1 MVFGKIRAEMKKI
14 IYTLLFVLFPLA
26 IAAQEHAAAAP
37 VVHKVSFGYFS
48 YDEVLHAMG
57 DYQRARHQL
66 DNLRAQYEAE
76 QKRSEDEFNKK
87 YEEFLDG
94 QSTFAPNIRTKR
106 QAELEEL
113 MRKSVDFKHQAEQ
126 LLQQAEKDALAP
138 LRQRILD
145 AAQTLGNEY
154 GYDFILNTDNNALPF
169 ASHTTGEDVTA
180 KMKSIL
186 K

>member
-1 MVFGKIRAEMKKI
+1 MKKI
-14 IYTLLFVLFPLA
+14 IYSLFLLLLPLSLT
-26 IAAQEHAAAAP
+26 AQEHISTVP
-37 VVHKVSFGYFS
+37 TVHKVSFGYFS
-48 YDEVLHAMG
+48 YDEVLHSMSA
-57 DYQRARHQL
+57 YTAAQRQL
-66 DNLRAQYEAE
+66 ANLRSQYEAE

-94 QSTFAPNIRTKR
+94 QSTFAPNIRVKR

-113 MRKSVDFKHQAEQ
+113 MKKSIDFKQQAEQ

-138 LRQRILD
+138 LHRRILE
-145 AAQTLGNEY
+145 AAQTLGKEY
-154 GYDFILNTDNNALPF
+154 GFDFILNSDNNALPF
-169 ASHTTGEDVTA
+169 VSSTTGEDVTA

>member
-1 MVFGKIRAEMKKI
+1 MKKI

-76 QKRSEDEFNKK
+76 QKRSED
-87 YEEFLDG
+87 
-94 QSTFAPNIRTKR
+94 
-106 QAELEEL
+106 
-113 MRKSVDFKHQAEQ
+113 
-126 LLQQAEKDALAP
+126 
-138 LRQRILD
+138 
-145 AAQTLGNEY
+145 
-154 GYDFILNTDNNALPF
+154 
-169 ASHTTGEDVTA
+169 
-180 KMKSIL
+180 
-186 K
+186 